1 MNLEDLSKEDLLYVT
16 KNMIEGKTYEQA
28 IAELVPVDIKDLVNS
43 FHSMFCKSTHIGE
56 HCCAFYTEQDFIG
69 PAHMKWTNVVKQV
82 ISEFSELENVEEII
96 SNVMAHLWRVESIK
110 VEVEKE
116 VAVGGLAIFNYLLV
130 KTFHSE
136 NP

>member
-1 MNLEDLSKEDLLYVT
+1 MNLEDMSKDDLLFIA
-16 KNMIEGKTYEQA
+16 NAMIEGKTYEQA

-69 PAHMKWTNVVKQV
+69 PAHMKWIDVVNQV
-82 ISEFSELENVEEII
+82 ISEFKELENVEEII
-96 SNVMAHLWRVESIK
+96 SDVMAHLWRVENIK
-110 VEVEKE
+110 VEIEKE

>member
-1 MNLEDLSKEDLLYVT
+1 MNLEDLSKEDLLFIANAM
-16 KNMIEGKTYEQA
+16 KDGKTYEQA

-56 HCCAFYTEQDFIG
+56 HCCAFYTEKNFIG
-69 PAHMKWTNVVKQV
+69 PAHMKWIDVVNQV
-82 ISEFSELENVEEII
+82 ISEFKELENVEEII
-96 SNVMAHLWRVESIK
+96 SDVMAHLWRVENIK

-116 VAVGGLAIFNYLLV
+116 VAVGGLAIFNYLLL

-136 NP
+136 YP

>member
-28 IAELVPVDIKDLVNS
+28 ISELVPVDIKDLVNS

-56 HCCAFYTEQDFIG
+56 HCCAFYTEKNFIG
-69 PAHMKWTNVVKQV
+69 PAHMKWIDVVNQV
-82 ISEFSELENVEEII
+82 ISEFKELENVEEII
-96 SNVMAHLWRVESIK
+96 SDVMAHLWRVENIK